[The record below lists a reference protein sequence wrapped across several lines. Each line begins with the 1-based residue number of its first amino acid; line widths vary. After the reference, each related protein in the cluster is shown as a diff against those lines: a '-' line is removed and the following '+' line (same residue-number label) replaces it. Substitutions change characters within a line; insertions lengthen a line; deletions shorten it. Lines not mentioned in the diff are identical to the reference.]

1 MPRPAPVTP
10 IGRHTVGNT
19 LVLHAREKIGA
30 EALSIAMGMPADQD
44 NDIVVLDLH
53 DELPMGLW
61 EAVGRQLPR
70 RRRGIRLV
78 VCGAP
83 PDTVALAGQWL
94 SDRLGRP
101 VTAPHGHVVRGSAGT
116 LFVHAAQDS
125 GWVRHQPGHGP
136 GWAGKRYP
144 RPSWD
149 ASAAA
154 YLPTGAHAAAEPLP
168 GGVWIHDTRDE
179 AAVAAHWQWL
189 STAVP
194 CQPETLT
201 VVLGCPGT
209 PELPLDDVAR
219 FWQGLPEGGRH
230 QARFVHY
237 GPVRLA
243 GAPLGQALADL
254 LDAPVICF
262 GGLPTGRPAE
272 PRLVTVPFDGR
283 HGWVAHTRELGYLPR
298 SGATLPRVLSHRPPD
313 AVGEEI
319 SPRVYH
325 YTGDAVVELI
335 QSGLWIRP
343 PEEPRHARR
352 VRARLADPADH
363 AVIVDDA
370 DPALVP
376 RLRELA
382 ADLVARLDPAT
393 RDRSVLQLAS
403 AVAGSAGRLPAP
415 AVPGSAVPAV
425 QLASAVAGSA
435 GRLPAPA
442 VPGSAVPAPTVPASA
457 VPAVPA
463 PAVPAPAVP
472 APAVPAPAVPA
483 PAVPAPAWA
492 VADPAVAESTRHL
505 PAVSLASV
513 NEPTVELPVVT
524 AARPPL
530 ALRARTSAEQ
540 SRPAVMRAAAETRPT
555 VMGADTEAA
564 AAHPPVIEAREPR
577 PAARQ
582 AADEERPAVPE
593 PPAQDPIP
601 LVVAALHAPT
611 VEHPQLSRAAV

>member
-1 MPRPAPVTP
+1 MRRPAPVTP

-154 YLPTGAHAAAEPLP
+154 YLPTGAHGVAEPLP

-194 CQPETLT
+194 CQAEALT

-283 HGWVAHTRELGYLPR
+283 HGWAAHTRELGYLPR
-298 SGATLPRVLSHRPPD
+298 SGATLPRVLSHHPPD

-343 PEEPRHARR
+343 PGEPRHARR

-393 RDRSVLQLAS
+393 RDRSVLHLAS

-415 AVPGSAVPAV
+415 AAPAPAAPAPAAPAPAAPAVSVPAV
-425 QLASAVAGSA
+425 S
-435 GRLPAPA
+435 
-442 VPGSAVPAPTVPASA
+442 

-463 PAVPAPAVP
+463 PAV
-472 APAVPAPAVPA
+472 
-483 PAVPAPAWA
+483 
-492 VADPAVAESTRHL
+492 AEPTAHL
-505 PAVSLASV
+505 PAMSLAAV
-513 NEPTVELPVVT
+513 DEPTIELPLVA

-530 ALRARTSAEQ
+530 VFRAGVEGMR
-540 SRPAVMRAAAETRPT
+540 RAAKGAAEETRPAAT
-555 VMGADTEAA
+555 GADEAQTAVTA
-564 AAHPPVIEAREPR
+564 AREIRPADTGGAEAHPAVIEAREVR
-577 PAARQ
+577 PAGRGASDKGHP
-582 AADEERPAVPE
+582 AAPE
-593 PPAQDPIP
+593 TPAQEPMP

-611 VEHPQLSRAAV
+611 VEHPQLSPAAV